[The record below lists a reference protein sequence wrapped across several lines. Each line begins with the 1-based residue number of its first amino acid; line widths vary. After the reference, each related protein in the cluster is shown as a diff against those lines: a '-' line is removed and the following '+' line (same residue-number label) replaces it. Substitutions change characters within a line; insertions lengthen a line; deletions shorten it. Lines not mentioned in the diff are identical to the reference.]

1 MGFPRARADGN
12 NSTGAGGSRHKQRT
26 TMAHTNESNPVND
39 PIALEVSQVQ
49 ETNRNHREMKGRI
62 KRAAEGN
69 AAMEQVMAAQY
80 ATRVS
85 NLRFAFLRVLD
96 YQSRITD
103 LSLIA
108 GPQSAFDELK
118 DELGL

>member
-1 MGFPRARADGN
+1 MQP
-12 NSTGAGGSRHKQRT
+12 GAGGSRHKTRT
-26 TMAHTNESNPVND
+26 TMAHTNESNPIND

-49 ETNRNHREMKGRI
+49 ETNRNHRDMKGRI

-69 AAMEQVMAAQY
+69 AAMEQVMTAQY

-103 LSLIA
+103 LSEIA
-108 GPQSAFDELK
+108 GMTDEL
-118 DELGL
+118 DELQDLLGL